1 MYPEIVA
8 ELYPDDIEIRIP
20 KFEGAGVQNDLFCC
34 PNNMGHIIWGIII
47 YISSNELKT
56 NMSSYN

>member
-8 ELYPDDIEIRIP
+8 ELYLDDIEIRIP
-20 KFEGAGVQNDLFCC
+20 KFEGAGPALLECRMTCFVAQ
-34 PNNMGHIIWGIII
+34 IIWGIII

-56 NMSSYN
+56 EMSSCN